1 MEWMFPLWVRF
12 WDQCSLLLQ
21 YEILEELVTFLMKKI
36 IELFVLCEHVA
47 LVWHFKNTITFDSL
61 VSGKKSIPDHRSS
74 SLDPRK
80 MSAPSYTPSP
90 TSDDVPSY
98 MRSTS
103 ASTKKERQT
112 APQALTS
119 QQRRRSSV
127 GLAQSTSDLRSVAK
141 DVEEDTR
148 YYFFRGKYFWSWQ
161 VSYGKPEYPVTLMCV
176 RTRHKIVIKLNEW
189 IIFTE

>member
-1 MEWMFPLWVRF
+1 
-12 WDQCSLLLQ
+12 
-21 YEILEELVTFLMKKI
+21 
-36 IELFVLCEHVA
+36 
-47 LVWHFKNTITFDSL
+47 
-61 VSGKKSIPDHRSS
+61 
-74 SLDPRK
+74 
-80 MSAPSYTPSP
+80 
-90 TSDDVPSY
+90 

-148 YYFFRGKYFWSWQ
+148 YFIVGLGKMFFYRDK
-161 VSYGKPEYPVTLMCV
+161 K
-176 RTRHKIVIKLNEW
+176 H
-189 IIFTE
+189 

>member
-1 MEWMFPLWVRF
+1 MFPLWVCI
-12 WDQCSLLLQ
+12 WDLRSLLLH
-21 YEILEELVTFLMKKI
+21 YEILEELVKFMMYPFCKLKKTL
-36 IELFVLCEHVA
+36 ELFVLCEHVA
-47 LVWHFKNTITFDSL
+47 LVWHFKNKITFDSL

-127 GLAQSTSDLRSVAK
+127 GLAQSTSDLRSAAK

-148 YYFFRGKYFWSWQ
+148 YFIVGFGKMFFYHDKKY
-161 VSYGKPEYPVTLMCV
+161 
-176 RTRHKIVIKLNEW
+176 
-189 IIFTE
+189 